1 MWHVTWRMPWRT
13 VYLVGLTGSSP
24 PDRSHPHP
32 HPHPRPHPHPHI
44 TLTLTLTLTPTLTN
58 QVLTTDAA
66 TRKKFLG
73 EIDNLLDDGFY
84 ATGSNM

>member
-1 MWHVTWRMPWRT
+1 MSRWA
-13 VYLVGLTGSSP
+13 LLTLTL
-24 PDRSHPHP
+24 
-32 HPHPRPHPHPHI
+32 I
-44 TLTLTLTLTPTLTN
+44 LTLTLTLTLPLTLTLTLTN